1 MEDIIYPLKNNSS
14 ILSSEVLS
22 FQNDIVSEYNKNF
35 ERYPPENKKLYH
47 LFVLNQSF
55 NSTILLSYDGSIGI
69 AFQESKIPNTTL
81 VYLNQSQHTSFLGV
95 PFGGGIYLKDNRF
108 YNVWGHRY
116 GFSTDVYDLTSDY
129 SKELSTHYYLLD
141 YAQYLKENARL
152 KQIEEKN
159 FQRLDKA
166 AGELIWIYQ
175 SGDEL
180 EKAKATIEYYQLA
193 EEVGYPDAS
202 ASKILDDLRNKNVTQ
217 NESKNETKGFTYT
230 PFWHTGITAI
240 YFMIMGF
247 VFVRIER
254 YKNKLKIQ
262 GKIGSVAYIRHIF
275 EGILALGGLAY
286 FVYRSP
292 GELGGSQYVLIAFS
306 IIIGMF
312 LTLNYEKTN
321 EVEQEKEEESNQH

>member
-14 ILSSEVLS
+14 ILSSEILS

-35 ERYPPENKKLYH
+35 ERYPPENKQLYH

-81 VYLNQSQHTSFLGV
+81 VYLNQSQRTSFLGV

-129 SKELSTHYYLLD
+129 SKELSTDYYLFD

-159 FQRLDKA
+159 FQRLNKA
-166 AGELIWIYQ
+166 AGDLIWIYQ

-180 EKAKATIEYYQLA
+180 EKPKATIEY
-193 EEVGYPDAS
+193 
-202 ASKILDDLRNKNVTQ
+202 
-217 NESKNETKGFTYT
+217 
-230 PFWHTGITAI
+230 
-240 YFMIMGF
+240 
-247 VFVRIER
+247 
-254 YKNKLKIQ
+254 
-262 GKIGSVAYIRHIF
+262 
-275 EGILALGGLAY
+275 
-286 FVYRSP
+286 
-292 GELGGSQYVLIAFS
+292 
-306 IIIGMF
+306 
-312 LTLNYEKTN
+312 
-321 EVEQEKEEESNQH
+321 